1 MLMNAL
7 GGGARGSAAAA
18 KRKSLNMKGYVCTGA
33 SRRCISYL
41 NKTRIPTYHF
51 QASLPKMP
59 LPTLEDTISRYRY
72 FANPMV
78 PDKDDWAA
86 TQAAT
91 EEFLTSGASLQK
103 ELEEI
108 NDANYTSWISKH
120 WFDMYLETRDA
131 LMINVTPQ
139 LTFKDEEN
147 PRKMEQ
153 ATRAANLVVSSVR
166 FYQTL
171 RDEQLEPDIFHT
183 KPEKSKTSL
192 FESAVSLIPEK
203 FSFYGAYLA
212 GAYPLDMS
220 QYKNLYRSTRLPRR
234 VKDELKIFPEE
245 EARHIIVQRGSDFF
259 TVDVLD
265 ESGGAIDADVIE
277 AQLRAILAKP
287 HNSGSSVGVLTTMNR
302 DEWADARATLESHP
316 R

>member
-1 MLMNAL
+1 
-7 GGGARGSAAAA
+7 
-18 KRKSLNMKGYVCTGA
+18 
-33 SRRCISYL
+33 
-41 NKTRIPTYHF
+41 
-51 QASLPKMP
+51 
-59 LPTLEDTISRYRY
+59 
-72 FANPMV
+72 MV

-91 EEFLTSGASLQK
+91 EISPQAPRFQK

-171 RDEQLEPDIFHT
+171 RDEQLEPDVFHT

-234 VKDELKIFPEE
+234 VKNELKIFPEE
-245 EARHIIVQRGSDFF
+245 EARHIIVQRGSDPFS
-259 TVDVLD
+259 L
-265 ESGGAIDADVIE
+265 
-277 AQLRAILAKP
+277 
-287 HNSGSSVGVLTTMNR
+287 
-302 DEWADARATLESHP
+302 
-316 R
+316 